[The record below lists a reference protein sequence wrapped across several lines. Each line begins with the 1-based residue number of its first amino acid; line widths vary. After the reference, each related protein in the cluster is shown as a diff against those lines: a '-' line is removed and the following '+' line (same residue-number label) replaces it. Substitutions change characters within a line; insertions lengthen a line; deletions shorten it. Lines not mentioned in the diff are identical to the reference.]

1 LTVYQNYTLINII
14 FKHYLSVIIYY
25 IAKLDNNMISQI
37 NKLNRM
43 NIKTIMAFRIDSV
56 IPFY

>member
-1 LTVYQNYTLINII
+1 LTVYQNYILINII
-14 FKHYLSVIIYY
+14 SKHYLSVIIYY
-25 IAKLDNNMISQI
+25 LTKLDNNMISQI

-43 NIKTIMAFRIDSV
+43 NIKTVMAFRIDSV